1 MSHGWEHG
9 VRHTVPAV
17 VLICLSVVLAGCGGS
32 PAPSPTTAAS
42 TSSAVTAASATPG
55 SALAATPTTAA
66 TPGGTPATATGPRT
80 KVVLQTGF
88 LPSMNFAPFYL
99 ALQLGYYA
107 DEGLDVTIQDGSN
120 PDLLKQLGSGGVDFG
135 IAGGDSVIPAR
146 AAGVPVVMVM
156 QQFQKYPVGLITLA
170 SGGTSITKPAD
181 LKGKKIGVSAP
192 NGSTYFG
199 LLALLKAGNLTTSD
213 VQIISIGFTE
223 LEALTQKRV
232 DAAMTFVTN
241 EPVQARALGF
251 PVNQMN
257 VSDYANLV
265 STGLVT
271 SDRMVQQHPDVV
283 QKFVNASLRGMAEE
297 QRNPEEAYQAA
308 IKRMPELTPANATVQ
323 RDILTETLKFE
334 QQPSGHPYGWG
345 DPASWTTTVDFLKSV
360 GVITTDVNPTSC
372 YTNTFV
378 QSATP

>member
-1 MSHGWEHG
+1 VHHRVSG
-9 VRHTVPAV
+9 VLLLCLA
-17 VLICLSVVLAGCGGS
+17 LILSGCGGS
-32 PAPSPTTAAS
+32 TAPAPTTAPS
-42 TSSAVTAASATPG
+42 TSSVAT
-55 SALAATPTTAA
+55 STAA
-66 TPGGTPATATGPRT
+66 TPGSTLASTPGAAVTPGGSPATASGPRT
-80 KVVLQTGF
+80 KVTLQTGF
-88 LPSMNFAPFYL
+88 LPSMNSAPFYL
-99 ALQLGYYA
+99 ALQQGYYA
-107 DEGLDVTIQDGSN
+107 AEGLDVTIQDGSN
-120 PDLLKQLGSGGVDFG
+120 PDLLKQVGSGGVDFG
-135 IAGGDSVIPAR
+135 ISGGDSVIPAR

-156 QQFQKYPVGLITLA
+156 QQFQQYPVGLITLA
-170 SGGTSITKPAD
+170 GGGVTINKPAD

-199 LLALLKAGNLTTSD
+199 LLALLKTGNLTTGD

-241 EPVQARALGF
+241 EPVQAKALGF

-283 QKFVNASLRGMAEE
+283 QRFVNASLRGLVEA
-297 QRNPEEAYQAA
+297 QRNPEAAYQAT
-308 IKRMPELTPANATVQ
+308 IKRMPELSPADATVQ
-323 RDILTETLKFE
+323 RDVLTATLTFE
-334 QQPSGHPYGWG
+334 QQPSGHPYGWS
-345 DPASWTTTVDFLKSV
+345 DPAAWSTTVEFLKSV
-360 GVITTDVNPTSC
+360 EVVTTNVDPTAC

-378 QSATP
+378 DHAAP

>member
-1 MSHGWEHG
+1 MHHRVSG
-9 VRHTVPAV
+9 VLLLCLA
-17 VLICLSVVLAGCGGS
+17 LILSGCGGS
-32 PAPSPTTAAS
+32 TALAPTTAPS
-42 TSSAVTAASATPG
+42 TFSVAT
-55 SALAATPTTAA
+55 STAA
-66 TPGGTPATATGPRT
+66 TPGSTLASTPGAAVTPGGSPAAASGPRT
-80 KVVLQTGF
+80 KVTLQTGF
-88 LPSMNFAPFYL
+88 LPSMNSAPFYL
-99 ALQLGYYA
+99 ALQQGYYA
-107 DEGLDVTIQDGSN
+107 AEGLDVTIQDGSN
-120 PDLLKQLGSGGVDFG
+120 PDLLKQVGSGGVDFG
-135 IAGGDSVIPAR
+135 ISGGDSVIPAR

-156 QQFQKYPVGLITLA
+156 QQFQQYPVGLITLA
-170 SGGTSITKPAD
+170 GGGVTINKPAD

-199 LLALLKAGNLTTSD
+199 LLALLKAGNLTTGD

-241 EPVQARALGF
+241 EPVQAKALGF

-283 QKFVNASLRGMAEE
+283 QRFVNASLRGLVET
-297 QRNPEEAYQAA
+297 QRNPEAAYQAT
-308 IKRMPELTPANATVQ
+308 IKRMPELSPADATVQ
-323 RDILTETLKFE
+323 RDVLTATLTFE
-334 QQPSGHPYGWG
+334 QQPSGHPYGWS
-345 DPASWTTTVDFLKSV
+345 DPAAWSTTVEFLKSV
-360 GVITTDVNPTSC
+360 EVVTTNVDPTAC

-378 QSATP
+378 DHAAP